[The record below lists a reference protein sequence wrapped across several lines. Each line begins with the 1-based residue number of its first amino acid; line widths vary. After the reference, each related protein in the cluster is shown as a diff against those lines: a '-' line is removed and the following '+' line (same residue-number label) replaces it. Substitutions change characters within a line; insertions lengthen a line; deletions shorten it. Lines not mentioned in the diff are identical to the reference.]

1 MTVLTLAGARRGGRG
16 RPHSV
21 VGADTV
27 LSMPHDVVIVGG
39 GHNGLAAAAYLSR
52 AGRRVLV
59 LERLDET
66 GGAAV
71 SERPF
76 AGVDVRVSRYAYLVS
91 MMPRELIDELG
102 LDLDLRSRDVSSYT
116 PTHRDGRDTGLLA
129 SRHAATTALSMRS
142 LTGTDRAWEQ
152 WQAFYADAQELAT
165 RLAPTLLGTLP
176 SKDEARALFS
186 DIPHVWD
193 AFAERPLGEWIERA
207 IDDDLLRG
215 VVLTDGLIGTFAA
228 AGDASLQQ
236 NRCFL
241 YHVIGDG
248 TGDWKVPAGGMGAVS
263 GALDQAARKAGA
275 EILTGADVIAIRETA
290 DGAEVTWRDATG
302 DEHVASA
309 PTVLA
314 NVAPAVL
321 ARLMGDEPP
330 LPKPVGSQ
338 LKVNMVLTRLPKLKS
353 GRDPKEAFAG
363 TFHVD
368 EGYAELETAFRE
380 AKSGRLPTKPP
391 SELYCHT
398 LTDPSIL
405 SAELRA
411 KGYQTLTLFGLH
423 TPDAL
428 FAADPKG
435 ITAEYLARTIAG
447 FEAHLAEPLLDVIA
461 LDQDGQPCIEAKCPL
476 DLEEHL
482 GLPGGNI
489 FHRDLQWPWAE
500 SAAEAGTWGVATQ
513 YDRVLLCGSGA
524 RRGGAVSGI
533 AGRSAAMHLLGR
545 R

>member
-1 MTVLTLAGARRGGRG
+1 MGSSRLTDFASRLCPVRTHGAR
-16 RPHSV
+16 P
-21 VGADTV
+21 DTV
-27 LSMPHDVVIVGG
+27 QPMSYDVVIVGG
-39 GHNGLAAAAYLSR
+39 GHNGLTAAAYLGL

-59 LERLDET
+59 LERLNET

-76 AGVDVRVSRYAYLVS
+76 KGVDVRVSRYAYLVS
-91 MMPRELIDELG
+91 MMPRELIAELD
-102 LDLDLRSRDVSSYT
+102 LDLDLRSREISSYT

-129 SRHAATTALSMRS
+129 ARHDATTALSMRS
-142 LTGTDRAWEQ
+142 LTGTDTAWQQ

-186 DIPHVWD
+186 DIPHVWE
-193 AFAERPLGEWIERA
+193 AFAERPLGEWIERS

-215 VVLTDGLIGTFAA
+215 VVLTDGLIGTFASA
-228 AGDASLQQ
+228 NDASLQQ

-241 YHVIGDG
+241 YHVVGDG

-263 GALDQAARKAGA
+263 GALDRAARKAGA
-275 EILTGADVIAIRETA
+275 EILTGADVIAIRETP

-302 DEHVASA
+302 EHTTHT

-314 NVAPAVL
+314 NVAPTVL

-330 LPKPVGSQ
+330 LPKPVGPQ

-353 GRDPKEAFAG
+353 GRDPREAFAG

-368 EGYAELETAFRE
+368 EGYAELETAYRE
-380 AKSGRLPTKPP
+380 AKSGKLPSKPP

-405 SAELRA
+405 STELQA

-423 TPDAL
+423 APDAL

-435 ITAEYLARTIAG
+435 TTAEYLARTIAG
-447 FEAHLAEPLLDVIA
+447 FEAHLAEPLSDVLA
-461 LDQDGQPCIEAKCPL
+461 LDQHGQPCIEAKCPL
-476 DLEEHL
+476 DLEDAL

-500 SAAEAGTWGVATQ
+500 SAEEVGTWGVATQ

>member
-1 MTVLTLAGARRGGRG
+1 MTVPTLARVRRGGRG
-16 RPHSV
+16 RPHPV
-21 VGADTV
+21 IRADTV

-91 MMPRELIDELG
+91 MMPSELIDELG
-102 LDLDLRSRDVSSYT
+102 LDLDLRSRTISSYT

-193 AFAERPLGEWIERA
+193 AIAERPLGEWIERA

-275 EILTGADVIAIRETA
+275 EILTGADVIAIRETT
-290 DGAEVTWRDATG
+290 DGAEVTWRDAAG
-302 DEHVASA
+302 DEHVAST

-330 LPKPVGSQ
+330 LPKPVGAQ

-380 AKSGRLPTKPP
+380 AKGGRLPTKPP

-405 SAELRA
+405 STELRVR
-411 KGYQTLTLFGLH
+411 GYQTLTLFGLH

-435 ITAEYLARTIAG
+435 ITAEYLARPIAG

-461 LDQDGQPCIEAKCPL
+461 LDQNGQPCIEAKCPL
-476 DLEEHL
+476 DLEAHL

>member
-1 MTVLTLAGARRGGRG
+1 MTYDA
-16 RPHSV
+16 
-21 VGADTV
+21 
-27 LSMPHDVVIVGG
+27 VIVGG
-39 GHNGLAAAAYLSR
+39 GHNGLTAAAYLGL

-76 AGVDVRVSRYAYLVS
+76 KGVDVRVSRYAYLVS
-91 MMPRELIDELG
+91 LMPRELIHELD

-116 PTHRDGRDTGLLA
+116 PTHRDGRDAGLLVA
-129 SRHAATTALSMRS
+129 RHDPTTALSMRS
-142 LTGTDRAWEQ
+142 LTGTDRAFAQ
-152 WQAFYADAQELAT
+152 WQAFYADAQEIAT

-207 IDDDLLRG
+207 IDDDLVRG
-215 VVLTDGLIGTFAA
+215 VVLTDGLIGTFASA
-228 AGDASLQQ
+228 NDASLQQ

-241 YHVIGDG
+241 YHVVGDG

-263 GALDQAARKAGA
+263 SALDQAARKAGA
-275 EILTGADVIAIRETA
+275 AILTGADVIAIRETP

-302 DEHVASA
+302 EHTAHA

-314 NVAPAVL
+314 NVAPTVL

-330 LPKPVGSQ
+330 QPKPIGPQ
-338 LKVNMVLTRLPKLKS
+338 LKINMVLTRLPKLKS

-368 EGYAELETAFRE
+368 EGYAELETAYRE
-380 AKSGRLPTKPP
+380 ANSGRLPSKPP

-405 SAELRA
+405 SAELQA

-423 TPDAL
+423 APDAL
-428 FAADPKG
+428 FAADPKA
-435 ITAEYLARTIAG
+435 ITAEYMARTIAG
-447 FEAHLAEPLLDVIA
+447 FEAHLAEPLSDVLA
-461 LDQDGQPCIEAKCPL
+461 LDQDGRPCIEAKCGI
-476 DLEEHL
+476 DLENAL

-500 SAAEAGTWGVATQ
+500 SPEEVGTWGVATP
-513 YDRVLLCGSGA
+513 Y
-524 RRGGAVSGI
+524 
-533 AGRSAAMHLLGR
+533 
-545 R
+545 

>member
-1 MTVLTLAGARRGGRG
+1 MGRSRQTDFRGTVCRVRTHRGE
-16 RPHSV
+16 
-21 VGADTV
+21 ADTV
-27 LSMPHDVVIVGG
+27 PPMTYDAVIVGG
-39 GHNGLAAAAYLSR
+39 GHNGLTAAAYLGL

-76 AGVDVRVSRYAYLVS
+76 KGVDVRVSRYAYLVS
-91 MMPRELIDELG
+91 LMPSELIRELD
-102 LDLDLRSRDVSSYT
+102 LDLDLRTRDVSSYT
-116 PTHRDGRDTGLLA
+116 PTHRDGRDTGLLVA
-129 SRHAATTALSMRS
+129 RHDPTTALSMRS
-142 LTGTDRAWEQ
+142 LTGSDRAFEQ
-152 WQAFYADAQELAT
+152 WQAFYADAQEIAA

-176 SKDEARALFS
+176 SKDEARALFA
-186 DIPHVWD
+186 DIPHVWE
-193 AFAERPLGEWIERA
+193 AFAERPLGVWIERA
-207 IDDDLLRG
+207 IDDDLVRG
-215 VVLTDGLIGTFAA
+215 VVLTDGLIGTLASA
-228 AGDASLQQ
+228 HDASLQQ

-241 YHVIGDG
+241 YHVVGDG

-263 GALDQAARKAGA
+263 AALDRAARKAGA
-275 EILTGADVIAIRETA
+275 EILTGADVIAIRETP
-290 DGAEVTWRDATG
+290 DGAEVTWRDASG
-302 DEHVASA
+302 EHTATA

-314 NVAPAVL
+314 NVAPTVL
-321 ARLMGDEPP
+321 ARLMGDDPP
-330 LPKPVGSQ
+330 LPKPIGPQ
-338 LKVNMVLTRLPKLKS
+338 LKINMVVTRLPKLKS

-368 EGYAELETAFRE
+368 EGYAELETALRE
-380 AKSGRLPTKPP
+380 ARGGRLPSKPP

-405 SAELRA
+405 SADLQA

-423 TPDAL
+423 APDAL

-435 ITAEYLARTIAG
+435 ITAEYMARTIAG
-447 FEAHLAEPLLDVIA
+447 FEAHLAEPLADVLA
-461 LDQDGQPCIEAKCPL
+461 LDQDGRPCIEAKCGL
-476 DLEEHL
+476 DLEDAL

-500 SAAEAGTWGVATQ
+500 SPEEVGTWGVATQ

-533 AGRSAAMHLLGR
+533 AGRSAAMQILGR

>member
-1 MTVLTLAGARRGGRG
+1 M
-16 RPHSV
+16 S
-21 VGADTV
+21 
-27 LSMPHDVVIVGG
+27 HDVVIVGG
-39 GHNGLAAAAYLSR
+39 GHNGLAAAAYLGR

-102 LDLDLRSRDVSSYT
+102 LDLDLRSRTVSSYT

-129 SRHAATTALSMRS
+129 SSHAATTALSMRS

-152 WQAFYADAQELAT
+152 WQAFYADAQQLAT

-275 EILTGADVIAIRETA
+275 EILTGADVIAIRETT

-380 AKSGRLPTKPP
+380 AKSGRLPSKPP

-500 SAAEAGTWGVATQ
+500 SAEEVGTWGVATQ

>member
-1 MTVLTLAGARRGGRG
+1 ME
-16 RPHSV
+16 V
-21 VGADTV
+21 V
-27 LSMPHDVVIVGG
+27 SYDVVIVGG
-39 GHNGLAAAAYLSR
+39 GHNGLTAAAYLGL

-76 AGVDVRVSRYAYLVS
+76 RGVDVRLSRYAYLVS
-91 MMPRELIDELG
+91 LMPSELITELD

-129 SRHAATTALSMRS
+129 ARHDATTALSMRS
-142 LTGTDRAWEQ
+142 LTGTDRAWQQ
-152 WQAFYADAQELAT
+152 WQAFYADAHQLAT

-176 SKDEARALFS
+176 SKAEAEALFS
-186 DIPHVWD
+186 DIPHVW
-193 AFAERPLGEWIERA
+193 ASLAERPLGDWIERS
-207 IDDDLLRG
+207 IDDDLIRG
-215 VVLTDGLIGTFAA
+215 VVLTDGLIGTFAGA
-228 AGDASLQQ
+228 NDASLQQ

-241 YHVIGDG
+241 YHVVGDG

-263 GALDQAARKAGA
+263 GALDRAARKAGA
-275 EILTGADVIAIRETA
+275 EILTGADVVAIRETP
-290 DGAEVTWRDATG
+290 DGAEVTWHDATG
-302 DEHVASA
+302 EHTTHA
-309 PTVLA
+309 PTILA
-314 NVAPAVL
+314 NVAPATL

-330 LPKPVGSQ
+330 TPKPVGAQ
-338 LKVNMVLTRLPKLKS
+338 LKVNMVLKRLPRLKS
-353 GRDPKEAFAG
+353 SRDPKEAFAG

-368 EGYAELETAFRE
+368 EGYAELETAYRE
-380 AKSGRLPTKPP
+380 AKAGRLPSKPP

-405 SAELRA
+405 SPDLQA

-423 TPDAL
+423 TPDHL
-428 FAADPKG
+428 FDGDPKR
-435 ITAEYLARTIAG
+435 ITAELLERTLAG

-461 LDQDGQPCIEAKCPL
+461 LDQDGAPCIEAKCPQ
-476 DLEEHL
+476 DLEAHL

-500 SAAEAGTWGVATQ
+500 SADEVGTWGVATQ

-533 AGRSAAMHLLGR
+533 AGRSAAMHVLGR

>member
-1 MTVLTLAGARRGGRG
+1 M
-16 RPHSV
+16 S
-21 VGADTV
+21 
-27 LSMPHDVVIVGG
+27 HDVVIVGG

-76 AGVDVRVSRYAYLVS
+76 KGVDVRVSRYAYLVS

-102 LDLDLRSRDVSSYT
+102 LDLDLRSRTVSSYT

-129 SRHAATTALSMRS
+129 SSHAATTALSMRS
-142 LTGTDRAWEQ
+142 LTGTDRAWAQ
-152 WQAFYADAQELAT
+152 WQAFYADAQQLAT

-275 EILTGADVIAIRETA
+275 EILTGADVIAIRETT

-380 AKSGRLPTKPP
+380 AKSGRLPSKPP

>member
-1 MTVLTLAGARRGGRG
+1 MRCAHTRYRAR
-16 RPHSV
+16 V
-21 VGADTV
+21 EWDAIV
-27 LSMPHDVVIVGG
+27 VGG
-39 GHNGLAAAAYLSR
+39 GHNGLTAAAYLSR

-76 AGVDVRVSRYAYLVS
+76 RGVDVRLSRYAYLVS
-91 MMPRELIDELG
+91 LMPSQLIDELG
-102 LDLDLRSRDVSSYT
+102 LDVTLLPRTVSSYT
-116 PTHRDGRDTGLLA
+116 PTHRDGRDTGLLV
-129 SRHAATTALSMRS
+129 SRHDASTARSMRS
-142 LTGTDRAWEQ
+142 LTGDDRAFDQ
-152 WQAFYADAQELAT
+152 WRAFYADAAEIAT

-176 SKDEARALFS
+176 SRAEAEVLFA
-186 DIPHVWD
+186 D
-193 AFAERPLGEWIERA
+193 APRLWQRLVERPLGEWIEA
-207 IDDDLLRG
+207 AVDDDLLRG
-215 VVLTDGLIGTFAA
+215 VILTDGLIGTFASA
-228 AGDASLQQ
+228 RDTSLQQ

-241 YHVIGDG
+241 YHVVGDG

-263 GALDQAARKAGA
+263 AALARAAADATIVTGA
-275 EILTGADVIAIRETA
+275 EVVAIR
-290 DGAEVTWRDATG
+290 DGEVTWRDADG
-302 DEHVASA
+302 EHAASA
-309 PTVLA
+309 RHVLA
-314 NVAPAVL
+314 NVAPDVL
-321 ARLMGDEPP
+321 ARLVGDAPPEPRP
-330 LPKPVGSQ
+330 IGAQ
-338 LKVNMVLTRLPKLKS
+338 LKVNMVVTRLPQLKS

-368 EGYAELETAFRE
+368 EGYAQLEASYRD
-380 AKSGRLPTKPP
+380 AAAGRIPASPP

-405 SAELRA
+405 STELQT

-423 TPDAL
+423 APPHL
-428 FAADPKG
+428 FADDPKAR
-435 ITAEYLARTIAG
+435 TAEHLERTLAA

-461 LDQDGQPCIEAKCPL
+461 LDQDGRPCIEAKCPQ
-476 DLEEHL
+476 DLEAAL

-500 SAAEAGTWGVATQ
+500 SDDEAGTWGVDTP
-513 YDRVLLCGSGA
+513 YDGVLLCGSGA

-533 AGRSAAMHLLGR
+533 PGRAAAMQVLGR